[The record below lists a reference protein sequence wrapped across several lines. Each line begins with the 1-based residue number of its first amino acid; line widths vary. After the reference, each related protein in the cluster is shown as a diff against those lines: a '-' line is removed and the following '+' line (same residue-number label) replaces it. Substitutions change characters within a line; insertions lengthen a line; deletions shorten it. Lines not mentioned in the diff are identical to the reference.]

1 MRLLAT
7 RRFVLRCAKYVSGP
21 VLASSSDNKVTV
33 HPNLASSS
41 NGTVLL
47 ALFNA
52 VDGRYLTSSSLD
64 VDNISVFGR
73 LLTDAELSKTAN
85 EMFGTFVNNADSGTS
100 TVAMT
105 NASEGH
111 PDFDVVVRQWDNYG
125 LNLNKVGNPVLSGLV
140 QLNGHNRFSER
151 DGNYL
156 NYVQPW
162 QHHKCTPADG
172 INMYSFA
179 LHPEDHQ
186 PSGTCNMSRIDN
198 TTLSLTFD
206 HAVSSGDNKIS
217 IYAVNY
223 NVLRILSGMGGL
235 AYSN

>member
-7 RRFVLRCAKYVSGP
+7 KRFVLRCANYNG
-21 VLASSSDNKVTV
+21 SDLDEGAGNNKVS
-33 HPNLASSS
+33 PNLTLTPS
-41 NGTVLL
+41 LL
-47 ALFNA
+47 NLFTEI
-52 VDGRYLTSSSLD
+52 DGRYLVKSSLD
-64 VDNISVFGR
+64 ADNISVFGR
-73 LLTDAELSKTAN
+73 LLTDEELSTDVVTL
-85 EMFGTFVNNADSGTS
+85 FPLSFTS
-100 TVAMT
+100 TAPVTCDGNEA
-105 NASEGH
+105 
-111 PDFDVVVRQWDNYG
+111 FDITVRQWDNYG
-125 LNLNKVGNPVLSGLV
+125 LNFNRVGNPVLSGLV

-186 PSGTCNMSRIDN
+186 PSGTCNLSRIDN
-198 TTLSLTFD
+198 TMLSLTFNS
-206 HAVSSGDNKIS
+206 AVNSGDNKIS